1 MITTR
6 LFIALAA
13 SSLAGLAYAQTQPA
27 PSNQPN
33 APPGYN
39 AQHPHQREMKSAGPR
54 ESSSPNNRSA
64 PGSGLNTAETGS
76 MASAHSRTAPGS
88 TLNTPASSR
97 RNHSQAMKMASAG
110 PAGGHSWSNMPVQT
124 PSGQSLGSVSRVIP
138 GLNGRPSSGYVL
150 VSGAH
155 GMSVPVSYRTAESMV
170 RDGKL
175 VLQRSR
181 FEHAP
186 KVTQEDLQNPS
197 DHAWRVKA
205 DRYWTAKGHG
215 RMHR

>member
-13 SSLAGLAYAQTQPA
+13 SSLAGIAYAQTQPA

-39 AQHPHQREMKSAGPR
+39 AHNPHQREMKSAGPR
-54 ESSSPNNRSA
+54 EAASPKSRAA

-76 MASAHSRTAPGS
+76 MAGTHSRTAPGS
-88 TLNTPASSR
+88 DLNTRASSQ
-97 RNHSQAMKMASAG
+97 RNHAEAMKMASAG
-110 PAGGHSWSNMPVQT
+110 PAGARSWSHMPVQT

-150 VSGAH
+150 VSGSH

-170 RDGKL
+170 RNGKL
-175 VLQRSR
+175 VLNRSR

-186 KVTQEDLQNPS
+186 KVTQEDLQNRS

-205 DRYWTAKGHG
+205 DRYWGGKGHG
-215 RMHR
+215 RMRR